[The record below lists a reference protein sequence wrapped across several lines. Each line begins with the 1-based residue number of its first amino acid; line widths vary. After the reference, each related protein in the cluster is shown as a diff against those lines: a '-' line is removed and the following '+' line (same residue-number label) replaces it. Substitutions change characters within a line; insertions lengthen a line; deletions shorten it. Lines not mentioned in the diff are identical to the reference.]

1 MMVQQPEI
9 HQKDQRWQAAVNPKL
24 VLGICCFMGV
34 GVVVIQIFTFGPP
47 VPANYYYSS
56 RVNSSSIDG
65 MNNNATLLHTR
76 LPDYA
81 MPENPRMYFIHIG
94 KAG

>member
-1 MMVQQPEI
+1 MMVQQAEI
-9 HQKDQRWQAAVNPKL
+9 HQKVNPKL

-34 GVVVIQIFTFGPP
+34 VVVVIQIFIFGPP
-47 VPANYYYSS
+47 VPVANYYYSS
-56 RVNSSSIDG
+56 LRVNSTSIG
-65 MNNNATLLHTR
+65 MNNTATLLHTR

-81 MPENPRMYFIHIG
+81 MPENPQMYFIHIG